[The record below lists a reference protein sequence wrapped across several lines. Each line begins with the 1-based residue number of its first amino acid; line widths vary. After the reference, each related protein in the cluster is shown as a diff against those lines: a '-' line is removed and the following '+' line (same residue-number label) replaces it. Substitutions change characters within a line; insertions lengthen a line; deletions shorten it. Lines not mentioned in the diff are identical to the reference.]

1 MSNFASAARNK
12 MGKTAARNS
21 LSAKDLGCMKSALNP
36 IYVQIAKKITTGPQ
50 RIKGRKYSFGVGGAA
65 ARAEKDWLTPEVK
78 RPEKLRVP
86 CSYSWDRA
94 TISGLPHCSHRY
106 AISCPVAAIVLLL
119 IWPRQIQNPF
129 NQGF

>member
-1 MSNFASAARNK
+1 MTPGERRRTWVGLAFISPWIIGFVAFTKALAPI
-12 MGKTAARNS
+12 AF
-21 LSAKDLGCMKSALNP
+21 LGLG
-36 IYVQIAKKITTGPQ
+36 IIWVVIVLVY
-50 RIKGRKYSFGVGGAA
+50 RRDF
-65 ARAEKDWLTPEVK
+65 RAEFFEHTYQLTPEVK

-106 AISCPVAAIVLLL
+106 AITCPVAAIVLLP
-119 IWPRQIQNPF
+119 IWPLQIQYPF